1 MPRFTRQ
8 EYNLLTADLFDRVP
22 LSVIESPE
30 GQAVIRYF
38 CDKLTA
44 DEQVNIWQA
53 MFGPPKQ
60 AKLPEA

>member
-1 MPRFTRQ
+1 MSKT
-8 EYNLLTADLFDRVP
+8 EYNLLTRDMFDRLP

-44 DEQVNIWQA
+44 DHESEPGDQRPPLAIRLHEE
-53 MFGPPKQ
+53 PKQ
-60 AKLPEA
+60 S

>member
-1 MPRFTRQ
+1 MMTRQ

-22 LSVIESPE
+22 LKMIESPE

-44 DEQVNIWQA
+44 E
-53 MFGPPKQ
+53 KQ
-60 AKLPEA
+60 PEA